1 MGDNEASPASPLL
14 RLPPAVLQAAQW
26 TALVLLPAFTT
37 LWLALGPIWGLPRVQ
52 EIGATL
58 TAIDAFLGTIL
69 GVTSQALA
77 RAQATAS
84 LASSQMLT
92 AELEAMRAEIAA
104 YRGQAHEAEPAA
116 AAKPAEGGEAA

>member
-1 MGDNEASPASPLL
+1 MEENDSTPSSPLL
-14 RLPPAVLQAAQW
+14 RLPPGVLQTLQW

-69 GVTSQALA
+69 GVTSSSLA
-77 RAQATAS
+77 RAEATAS
-84 LASSQMLT
+84 LASSQALT
-92 AELEAMRAEIAA
+92 AELEAMRAELAA
-104 YRGQAHEAEPAA
+104 YRGQGTAEPVD
-116 AAKPAEGGEAA
+116 GGEVHE

>member
-1 MGDNEASPASPLL
+1 MEESPTVSSPLL
-14 RLPPAVLQAAQW
+14 KLPPAVLQAAQW

-37 LWLALGPIWGLPRVQ
+37 LWLALGPIWGLPYVQ

-69 GVTSQALA
+69 GVTAQALA

-84 LASSQMLT
+84 LASSQALT
-92 AELEAMRAEIAA
+92 AELEAMRAELAA
-104 YRGQAHEAEPAA
+104 YRGQAAA
-116 AAKPAEGGEAA
+116 SAKPAAEGGEAA

>member
-1 MGDNEASPASPLL
+1 MEDKNYSTSPLIN
-14 RLPPAVLQAAQW
+14 LPPAVLQAAQW

-69 GVTSQALA
+69 GVTSSAIA

-84 LASSQMLT
+84 LASSQALT
-92 AELEAMRAEIAA
+92 AELEGMKAELAA
-104 YRGQAHEAEPAA
+104 YSGLEATN
-116 AAKPAEGGEAA
+116 AKHADGGEA